1 MYSSLSSEILPKL
14 ILPHSRILAAVSGGP
29 DSIAMSHIL
38 WRYINDNKERNISLI
53 ICHVNHKARPEA
65 DQEAELVGRLAAKWG
80 IPFIL
85 HEFDSKENA
94 LLFRQNFQE
103 ASREWR
109 YQRWFEDMREH
120 GCDLLAT
127 AHHLGDQA
135 ETVLYRLIRGSGTAG
150 LAGIYPSKENI
161 IRPLLSVTKEDIL
174 KYCQEE
180 NLPYAIDS
188 SNLKMLYER
197 NRIRLE
203 LLPYLE
209 RNYNHR
215 IQEALGRTA
224 ELLRW
229 DEEYISSQV
238 DRLWSKYC
246 LVENEKQTGLSFEA
260 WEQPEAILSRLL
272 RRGASRVSGEPRGL
286 EYKYIKLLIKEGN
299 KIGWKQDLPGL
310 RVEAGKNGFFFFR
323 GEFKQEESNGG
334 GSILVQEE
342 LFLGKWSYFPQT
354 GVKVGIWT
362 VPPPNEEII
371 WSTELNEQEYLSL
384 QEPLVC
390 RSRRAGDRMYF
401 RGLGHKTIKKVF
413 QDNGI
418 PASIREKILLIAQG
432 KLVIWIPGI
441 CRSDSMLPADTSSS
455 RVYCI
460 VSGI

>member
-1 MYSSLSSEILPKL
+1 MYTSLSSEILPKL
-14 ILPHSRILAAVSGGP
+14 IQPHSRILAAVSGGP

-38 WRYINDNKERNISLI
+38 WRYINDNKELNISLI

-65 DQEAELVGRLAAKWG
+65 DQEAELVGRLAVKWG

-85 HEFDSKENA
+85 HEFDSNKNA

-103 ASREWR
+103 ASRDWR
-109 YQRWFEDMREH
+109 YQRWLEDMREH

-135 ETVLYRLIRGSGTAG
+135 ETVLYRLMRGSGTAG

-174 KYCQEE
+174 KYCLEE
-180 NLPYAIDS
+180 NLPYAVDS
-188 SNLKMLYER
+188 SNMKMLYDR

-209 RNYNHR
+209 RKYNHR

-224 ELLRW
+224 EVLRW
-229 DEEYISSQV
+229 DEEYINSQV

-246 LVENEKQTGLSFEA
+246 LVESEKQTGLSFEA

-272 RRGASRVSGEPRGL
+272 RRGASRVLGDPRGL
-286 EYKYIKLLIKEGN
+286 EYKYIKLLIQEGN
-299 KIGWKQDLPGL
+299 KAGWRQDLPGL
-310 RVEAGKNGFFFFR
+310 RVETGKNGFFFFR
-323 GEFKQEESNGG
+323 RELRQEQNLPG
-334 GSILVQEE
+334 ILLDQKG
-342 LFLGKWSYFPQT
+342 LFLGKWSDFPEI
-354 GVKVGIWT
+354 GVKVGIWI
-362 VPPPNEEII
+362 VPPPNQKII
-371 WSTELNEQEYLSL
+371 WMAELDEREYSSL

-390 RSRRAGDRMYF
+390 RTRAAGDRMYF
-401 RGLGHKTIKKVF
+401 QGLGHKTIKKVF
-413 QDNGI
+413 QENGV
-418 PASIREKILLIAQG
+418 PAKARDTILLIAQG
-432 KLVIWIPGI
+432 NLVIWIPGV
-441 CRSDSMLPADTSSS
+441 CRSNSMLPADTSSS